1 MRCSPKLILLLM
13 LVIARRWIELLQ
25 ERFAGLGKSFFESF
39 RAIALAACPWL
50 GCVFMTTVAARMRVF
65 HRQEIKIFLPIGA
78 LFFQWRVTKTSLH
91 PMRLTLGI
99 HACHL
104 HVVQVL
110 VARD

>member
-65 HRQEIKIFLPIGA
+65 HRQEIKIFLPVGA
-78 LFFQWRVTKTSLH
+78 LFSQWRGTQTHLLPNRLSPWMPACTS
-91 PMRLTLGI
+91 
-99 HACHL
+99 
-104 HVVQVL
+104 
-110 VARD
+110 